1 MKVSSMILCVLHPD
15 YDRYYTIK
23 LGEYRIREVE
33 EMVAAQ
39 VAVSR

>member
-23 LGEYRIREVE
+23 LSDYRKDEVE
-33 EMVAAQ
+33 EMIAAH
-39 VAVSR
+39 VLIDN